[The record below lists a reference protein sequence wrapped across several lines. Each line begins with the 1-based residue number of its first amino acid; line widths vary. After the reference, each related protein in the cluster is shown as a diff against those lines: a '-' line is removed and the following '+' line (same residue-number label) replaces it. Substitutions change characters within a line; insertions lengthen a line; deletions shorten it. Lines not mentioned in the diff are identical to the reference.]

1 MFFFLLL
8 KAITFPLR
16 PISWYFQFL
25 LVLNVNS
32 CLQVLPFKRNSLQ
45 TGLLRREQLLFVR
58 FWVLEFNEMI
68 KCKCFIVCVHTQR
81 ILMVSLMVLDCL
93 NAQLTQTES
102 VMIRTRTK
110 AALIKCEVD
119 STTFKSNALHWYKA
133 PPKGA
138 LQRLIYFEAGSKIF
152 KRDPDAPRKITGS
165 VNDGENNK
173 PVTLTLTIPRPERS
187 DEGSYYCALW
197 SEDNTVLTVRGNH
210 GKNLLSSSKLLL
222 EQMQQGRH

>member
-1 MFFFLLL
+1 
-8 KAITFPLR
+8 
-16 PISWYFQFL
+16 
-25 LVLNVNS
+25 
-32 CLQVLPFKRNSLQ
+32 
-45 TGLLRREQLLFVR
+45 
-58 FWVLEFNEMI
+58 MI
-68 KCKCFIVCVHTQR
+68 KCKWFIVCVHTQR

-119 STTFKSNALHWYKA
+119 STTFKSSALHWYKA

-173 PVTLTLTIPRPERS
+173 PVTLTLTIPRPELS

-197 SEDNTVLTVRGNH
+197 SGDNTVLTVRGTH

>member
-1 MFFFLLL
+1 
-8 KAITFPLR
+8 
-16 PISWYFQFL
+16 
-25 LVLNVNS
+25 
-32 CLQVLPFKRNSLQ
+32 
-45 TGLLRREQLLFVR
+45 
-58 FWVLEFNEMI
+58 MI
-68 KCKCFIVCVHTQR
+68 KCKSFIVCVHTQR
-81 ILMVSLMVLDCL
+81 ILMVSLMILDCL
-93 NAQLTQTES
+93 NAQLTQIES

-119 STTFKSNALHWYKA
+119 SATFKSNALHWYKA

-197 SEDNTVLTVRGNH
+197 SGDNTVLTVRGTH
-210 GKNLLSSSKLLL
+210 GKNLLSSSKLFL
-222 EQMQQGRH
+222 EQIQQGRH